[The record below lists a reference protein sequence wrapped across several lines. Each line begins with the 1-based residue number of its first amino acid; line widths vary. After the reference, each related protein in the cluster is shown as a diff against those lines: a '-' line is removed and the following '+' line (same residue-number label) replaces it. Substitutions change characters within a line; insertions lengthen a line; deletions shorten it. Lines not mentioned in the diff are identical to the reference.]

1 MRMLSAAVGRTKI
14 RRPHA
19 ERSAETREKILRAAC
34 QCIAEFGFSNSSML
48 GIATRAGVSLGA
60 VQHQFGD
67 KDAIIDAV
75 IDRCLREFSGL
86 LTGLRQAEP
95 NLQRRVQTFTER
107 AWLGHTGPYY
117 RIVLDILLHCPDRT
131 ERLAAA
137 HTKLWAEIF
146 GDLKLPAR
154 QLLAAQRFTFM
165 MLGGIAL
172 ESALVPGVEPAKE
185 HFAVLERTLL
195 GRLTGVDRTQ
205 RVALGARRGGK
216 VRRQTPRK
224 GV

>member
-1 MRMLSAAVGRTKI
+1 MLSAAVGRKKI

-19 ERSAETREKILRAAC
+19 ERSAETRRKILGAAAE
-34 QCIAEFGFSNSSML
+34 CIAELGFSNASML
-48 GIATRAGVSLGA
+48 SIASRAGVSLGA

-75 IDRCLREFSGL
+75 IERCLQEFNGL
-86 LTGLRQAEP
+86 LTGLRAAEP
-95 NLQRRVQTFTER
+95 ELKRRVRAFTER
-107 AWLGHTGPYY
+107 AWVGHTGPYY
-117 RIVLDILLHCPDRT
+117 RIVLDILLHCPEKT

-137 HTKLWAEIF
+137 HTTLWAEIF
-146 GDLKLPAR
+146 GDLRLPAP

-172 ESALVPGVEPAKE
+172 ESVVVPGVEPAND
-185 HFAVLERTLL
+185 HFVVLERTLL
-195 GRLTGVDRTQ
+195 GMLAGSDRTQ
-205 RVALGARRGGK
+205 PVSGRGRRGGN
-216 VRRQTPRK
+216 VRPHSGRK

>member
-1 MRMLSAAVGRTKI
+1 MLSAAVGRKKI

-19 ERSAETREKILRAAC
+19 ERSAETRRKILAAAAE
-34 QCIAEFGFSNSSML
+34 CIAELGFS
-48 GIATRAGVSLGA
+48 IASRAGVSLGA

-75 IDRCLREFSGL
+75 IERCLQEFNGL
-86 LTGLRQAEP
+86 LTGLRQVEP
-95 NLQRRVQTFTER
+95 DLKRRVRAFTER
-107 AWLGHTGPYY
+107 AWVGHTGPYY
-117 RIVLDILLHCPDRT
+117 RIVLDILLHCPEKT
-131 ERLAAA
+131 ARLAAA

-146 GDLKLPAR
+146 GDLRLPAQ

-172 ESALVPGVEPAKE
+172 ESVVVPGVEPAKE
-185 HFAVLERTLL
+185 HFVVLEGALL
-195 GRLTGVDRTQ
+195 RMLRGSVRAQPVSR
-205 RVALGARRGGK
+205 RARRGGN
-216 VRRQTPRK
+216 VRRHAGRK